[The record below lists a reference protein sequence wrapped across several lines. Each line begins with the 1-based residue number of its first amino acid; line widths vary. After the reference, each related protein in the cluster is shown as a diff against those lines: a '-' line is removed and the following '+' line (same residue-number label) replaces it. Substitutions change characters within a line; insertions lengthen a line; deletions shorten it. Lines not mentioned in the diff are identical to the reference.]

1 MFAKEVM
8 ANDFMGS
15 EVYTPQMG
23 DMQTKGTAK
32 LLNIIF
38 VVDVSGS
45 MRLDHRIEAVN
56 EAFTQMIP
64 ALRQIQID
72 RMSEFELKI
81 SIMTFDQSARWIVAP
96 TPIMEYNHEEIAC
109 SEWVTYFSDA
119 YKKLGEKLTRKE
131 YMAHKG
137 KLAQPY
143 IMLITDGEPTPED
156 NYRPVLDELLEN
168 DWFKAS
174 QRFAVLIGSK
184 AINSPTAREAVSQF
198 VTNPSEGIINAADA
212 AAIAAEVR
220 AKTIHT
226 IHIATKHGVPTDG
239 VTGTD
244 TSRDSSEGDI
254 FDEGDFVGD
263 GPFGD
268 FGDFDD
274 SSFI

>member
-72 RMSEFELKI
+72 SMSEFELKI

-131 YMAHKG
+131 YMAHTG

-143 IMLITDGEPTPED
+143 IMLITDGEPSSED
-156 NYRPVLDELLEN
+156 NYRPALDELLEN
-168 DWFKAS
+168 GWFKAS

-184 AINSPTAREAVSQF
+184 AINSPSAREAVSQF
-198 VTNPSEGIINAADA
+198 VTKPSEGIINAADA
-212 AAIAAEVR
+212 VVIAAEVQ

-226 IHIATKHGVPTDG
+226 IQIATKHGVPTDW
-239 VTGTD
+239 
-244 TSRDSSEGDI
+244 DSS
-254 FDEGDFVGD
+254 EGDFVGD
-263 GPFGD
+263 DPPGGFGD

-274 SSFI
+274 FDDSSFI

>member
-15 EVYTPQMG
+15 EVYTPQIG
-23 DMQTKGTAK
+23 DMQIKGTAK

-72 RMSEFELKI
+72 SMSEFELKI
-81 SIMTFDQSARWIVAP
+81 SIMTFDQSARWTVAP

-109 SEWVTYFSDA
+109 SEWRTYFSDT
-119 YKKLGEKLTRKE
+119 YKKLGEKLTEKE

-143 IMLITDGEPTPED
+143 IMLMTDGEPSSED
-156 NYRPVLDELLEN
+156 NYRPALDELLEN
-168 DWFKAS
+168 GWFMAS
-174 QRFAVLIGSK
+174 QRFAVLIGSD
-184 AINSPTAREAVSQF
+184 AINSPEAREAVSQF
-198 VTNPSEGIINAADA
+198 VTNPLEGIINAADA
-212 AAIAAEVR
+212 AAIVAEVQ
-220 AKTIHT
+220 AKTLHT
-226 IHIATKHGVPTDG
+226 IQIATKHRVPTD
-239 VTGTD
+239 
-244 TSRDSSEGDI
+244 DI
-254 FDEGDFVGD
+254 FGDGELVGD
-263 GPFGD
+263 GPFGNL
-268 FGDFDD
+268 GDFDD